1 VITREIEVMSA
12 VEGAALQAGRPTQA
26 QRAEVE
32 RILRVD
38 HAGEFGA
45 INIYRAQRALARL
58 FYKDIVPK
66 LDEMLAHEREHFRRF
81 DSLLKARRVRSCYA
95 LYIWAAGGAMV
106 GFITGALG
114 RNAIWVCTD
123 SIESTVL
130 HHLEWQLS
138 FLSAHD
144 AEAHD
149 AVLSI
154 KGDEEAHRDF
164 GQTHGVRSPIYAP
177 VFWVVRRSTEI
188 AIWLSTKL

>member
-1 VITREIEVMSA
+1 MSVAGERVEFRAEAASRRER
-12 VEGAALQAGRPTQA
+12 L
-26 QRAEVE
+26 EVE

-45 INIYRAQRALARL
+45 INIYRAQLALARR
-58 FYKDIVPK
+58 FYRDIAPK
-66 LDEMLAHEREHFRRF
+66 LEEMLAHEREHFQRF
-81 DSLLKARRVRSCYA
+81 DSILKARRIRSCYA
-95 LYIWAAGGAMV
+95 LYIWAAGGAIV
-106 GFITGALG
+106 GFITGLLG
-114 RNAIWVCTD
+114 RNAIWVCTE

-138 FLSAHD
+138 FLSVHD
-144 AEAHD
+144 AEVHA
-149 AVLSI
+149 AVQSI
-154 KGDEEAHRDF
+154 QGDEEAHRDF

>member
-1 VITREIEVMSA
+1 MSA
-12 VEGAALQAGRPTQA
+12 TEGSIALPAEPATGSHRL
-26 QRAEVE
+26 EVE

-45 INIYRAQRALARL
+45 ISIYRAQLALARWL
-58 FYKDIVPK
+58 YKDVVPK
-66 LDEMLAHEREHFRRF
+66 LEEMLAHEREHFRRF
-81 DSLLKARRVRSCYA
+81 DSILKARRIRSCYA
-95 LYIWAAGGAMV
+95 LYIWAAGGAVV

-130 HHLEWQLS
+130 HHLEWQLT

-144 AEAHD
+144 AEVHA

-164 GQTHGVRSPIYAP
+164 GQTNGVRSPIYAP

>member
-1 VITREIEVMSA
+1 MSVA
-12 VEGAALQAGRPTQA
+12 EGVALQAGQPTKA

-45 INIYRAQRALARL
+45 INIYRAQLALARL

-66 LDEMLAHEREHFRRF
+66 LEEMLGHEREHFRRF
-81 DSLLKARRVRSCYA
+81 EAILKARRVRSCYA

-106 GFITGALG
+106 GFITGVLG

-138 FLSAHD
+138 YLRVHD
-144 AEAHD
+144 AEVHD

-154 KGDEEAHRDF
+154 KGEEEAHRDF
-164 GQTHGVRSPIYAP
+164 GQTNGVRSRIYAP

>member
-1 VITREIEVMSA
+1 MS
-12 VEGAALQAGRPTQA
+12 VTESGVALPRTQA
-26 QRAEVE
+26 SSAPRVEVE

-45 INIYRAQRALARL
+45 INIYRAQLALARW
-58 FYKDIVPK
+58 FYKDIAPK
-66 LDEMLAHEREHFRRF
+66 LAEMLAHEREHFRRF
-81 DSLLKARRVRSCYA
+81 DTILKARRIRSCYA
-95 LYIWAAGGAMV
+95 LYIWAAGGAIV
-106 GFITGALG
+106 GFLTGLLG

-130 HHLEWQLS
+130 HHLEWQLA
-138 FLSAHD
+138 FLEVHD
-144 AEAHD
+144 AEVHD

-154 KGDEEAHRDF
+154 KGDEEAHREF
-164 GQTHGVRSPIYAP
+164 GQTNGVRSPIYAP

>member
-1 VITREIEVMSA
+1 MSVA
-12 VEGAALQAGRPTQA
+12 GERIALPARPA
-26 QRAEVE
+26 SPSPRLEVE

-45 INIYRAQRALARL
+45 INIYRAQLALARR
-58 FYKDIVPK
+58 FYKDIAPK
-66 LDEMLAHEREHFRRF
+66 LEEMLAHEREHFRRF
-81 DSLLKARRVRSCYA
+81 DTILKARRIRSCYA
-95 LYIWAAGGAMV
+95 LYIWAAGGAIV
-106 GFITGALG
+106 GFVTGVLG

-138 FLSAHD
+138 FLDAHD
-144 AEAHD
+144 AEVHA

-164 GQTHGVRSPIYAP
+164 GQTNGVRSPIYAP

>member
-1 VITREIEVMSA
+1 MSA
-12 VEGAALQAGRPTQA
+12 TEGVAFTAGQAS
-26 QRAEVE
+26 RAHRLEVE

-45 INIYRAQRALARL
+45 INIYRSQLGLARL
-58 FYKDIVPK
+58 LYKDIVPK
-66 LDEMLAHEREHFRRF
+66 LEEMLAHEREHFRRF
-81 DSLLKARRVRSCYA
+81 DSIMKARGVRSCYA
-95 LYIWAAGGAMV
+95 LHIWAAGGAIV
-106 GFITGALG
+106 GFITGLLG

-138 FLSAHD
+138 FLSAQD
-144 AEAHD
+144 AEVHA

-154 KGDEEAHRDF
+154 QADEEAHRDF
-164 GQTHGVRSPIYAP
+164 GQTNGVRSPLYAP